1 MIRWWSLL
9 LDSRLAACCWCIWTG
24 MIVHLLYCI
33 LLEVVMARST
43 GSATVTPP
51 GQTSD
56 PQYNQLSFPGQYVQ
70 LPSHIICRWNA
81 EPLFNTTNIE
91 MGERTCRWTRVAIRS
106 ASFCHQITW
115 TTMVYWCCY
124 CLHQTSL
131 PNNLPLNL
139 PTGGDDLLVYTLY
152 DHWPLSRSISSTRRL
167 QHVIKTWVISF
178 YSILLVIIP
187 HDKVK

>member
-1 MIRWWSLL
+1 MMVIVIGQQISGMLL
-9 LDSRLAACCWCIWTG
+9 VYLNRNDCPPA
-24 MIVHLLYCI
+24 LLY
-33 LLEVVMARST
+33 LARSGDGQIDRFGHGNT
-43 GSATVTPP
+43 TWTNLGSTIQSAVISRSIRTTPI
-51 GQTSD
+51 S
-56 PQYNQLSFPGQYVQ
+56 YNMSLKCWALV
-70 LPSHIICRWNA
+70 
-81 EPLFNTTNIE
+81 NTTNIE